1 VQARWAI
8 IAKLLA
14 QRIAQGAYPVG
25 TLLPNEIDLA
35 EQLGVS
41 RSTVRAALGELQ
53 QAGMISRRR
62 NAGTRV
68 ESLQSLRGPGSYNQT
83 LATIEDVAQYGAQT
97 DRHVQAIANVVT
109 DASLSALLDCPPGQT
124 WLRVSSLRSS
134 PTTSSPPLC
143 WTDVYVAP
151 KFAPLVRERIAD
163 YPGLIST
170 LIEDF
175 AGHRT
180 AEIRQTITALGVPK
194 RLVAPLEVKP
204 GAHALEITRSYLDAK
219 ERVFIV
225 SRSIHPADRFSYES
239 RLRRHA
245 APNGVYALAAKPDPA
260 PTTAT
265 SRPLR
270 KRAAPKRHGPP

>member
-1 VQARWAI
+1 MRTRWAI
-8 IAKLLA
+8 VANLLT
-14 QRIAQGAYPVG
+14 QRIVGGEYPVG
-25 TLLPNEIDLA
+25 TVMPNEVDLA

-68 ESLQSLRGPGSYNQT
+68 ESVRPLRGPGSYNQT

-97 DRHVQAIANVVT
+97 DRHVQEIAT
-109 DASLSALLDCPPGQT
+109 EIADSKLATLLDCAPGEA

-134 PTTSSPPLC
+134 PIASSPPLC

-151 KFAPLVRERIAD
+151 MFAAIVRQRVAD

-175 AGHRT
+175 AGHPT
-180 AEIRQTITALGVPK
+180 AEIHQTITAIGVPK
-194 RLVAPLEVKP
+194 RLVTALEAKQ
-204 GAHALEITRSYLDAK
+204 GAHALEITRRYLDAK
-219 ERVFIV
+219 DRVFIV
-225 SRSIHPADRFSYES
+225 SRSIHPADRFSYDS
-239 RLRRHA
+239 RLKRQS
-245 APNGVYALAAKPDPA
+245 APSGVYPLSAKP
-260 PTTAT
+260 
-265 SRPLR
+265 
-270 KRAAPKRHGPP
+270 KRLAG

>member
-1 VQARWAI
+1 MRTNNSRGGETDLRTRWAI
-8 IAKLLA
+8 VAKLLA
-14 QRIAQGAYPVG
+14 QRIAHGEYPVG
-25 TLLPNEIDLA
+25 TVMPNEVDLA
-35 EQLGVS
+35 EQIGVS

-68 ESLQSLRGPGSYNQT
+68 ESLHPLRGPGSYNQT

-97 DRHVQAIANVVT
+97 NRQVQEIANEVT
-109 DASLSALLDCPPGQT
+109 DKALAALLDCPPGQT

-134 PTTSSPPLC
+134 PNTSSPPLC

-151 KFAPLVRERIAD
+151 TFAPVVRDRIAG
-163 YPGLIST
+163 YSGLIST

-175 AGHRT
+175 AGHPT
-180 AEIRQTITALGVPK
+180 AEIRQRITAIGVPK
-194 RLVAPLEVKP
+194 RLSIPLKVKP

-225 SRSIHPADRFSYES
+225 SRSVHPAERFSYES
-239 RLRRHA
+239 RLRRQS
-245 APNGVYALAAKPDPA
+245 APNGVYATSAK
-260 PTTAT
+260 
-265 SRPLR
+265 SQ
-270 KRAAPKRHGPP
+270 GG